1 MNINSN
7 PVVFLNGK
15 WIQATD
21 NMGGWLGYSM
31 PSVDGVFDGLRA
43 YGTNIGPQIFKAKEH
58 FKRLHWACS
67 KMAVSLNYSSEDLTE
82 IAYQLLEKNDLQD
95 AYIRVIAYLNGE
107 AKQPF
112 LLMTA
117 WEWERNLTIDPL
129 RVMVYQDKASRPAPN
144 DTKSCRNYVQ
154 SVLATM
160 EARTNGFDDVLLIDS
175 NGFVTEGAGA
185 NFFFE
190 KDEVLYTPP
199 SNGVLPGITRDTVI
213 GYAREMGFK
222 VVEKKFKAEDLVEAD
237 MAFFTSTTGEIT
249 GIQSIGGH
257 EFEME
262 WEDTVGYSLFLMYRQ
277 RVINN
282 EFRDFT
288 LV

>member
-1 MNINSN
+1 MNINNS

-21 NMGGWLGYSM
+21 TMGGSLGYSM
-31 PSVDGVFDGLRA
+31 PSVNGVFDGLRA
-43 YGTNIGPQIFKAKEH
+43 YGTNIGPQIFKPKEH

-67 KMAVSLNYSSEDLTE
+67 RMAVGLNYSSEDLTE

-107 AKQPF
+107 AEEPF

-129 RVMVYQDKASRPAPN
+129 KVMVYQNKASRSAP
-144 DTKSCRNYVQ
+144 DTKSCGNYIE

-160 EARTNGFDDVLLIDS
+160 EARTNGFDDVLWIDS
-175 NGFVTEGAGA
+175 KGFVTEGAGA

-199 SNGVLPGITRDTVI
+199 SNRVLPGITRATVI
-213 GYAREMGFK
+213 GYAREMGHK
-222 VVEKKFKAEDLVEAD
+222 VVEKKFKAEDLMEAD
-237 MAFFTSTTGEIT
+237 MAFFTSTTAEIT

-257 EFEME
+257 EFEMD

-277 RVINN
+277 RVVNN